1 MSKWIPSLALLLLV
15 GCMPKI
21 EPPAPKPQAETKK
34 KESLLK
40 RRTQDIGKYD
50 PNAGLPLVE
59 SDVEVSASPLYA
71 LEAYGPM
78 AQKGSEMS
86 TNMYL
91 EMFKVDHDRYPT
103 YEEFMAEIIKRNNLQ
118 LPVLPG
124 KKAYQYDEENHRLV
138 VVDVSGE
145 KADEPKQP

>member
-1 MSKWIPSLALLLLV
+1 MSKWIPLLASLLLV

-78 AQKGSEMS
+78 AQQIAETGV
-86 TNMYL
+86 NANL
-91 EMFKVDHDRYPT
+91 ELFKAEHDRYPT
-103 YEEFMAEIIKRNNLQ
+103 YDEFMTDIVKRYNLQ